1 MEILCT
7 TDREKGREPQE
18 KAVSF
23 YFVLQNGQGQKNR
36 IDLQRPHKVLSAFL
50 APECG
55 IITSGKS
62 ELLQNDQKNLK
73 KIKKW

>member
-55 IITSGKS
+55 IIKHTMCHPSDRTGFGRIS
-62 ELLQNDQKNLK
+62 R
-73 KIKKW
+73 KI

>member
-23 YFVLQNGQGQKNR
+23 YFVLQNGQGQKKR
-36 IDLQRPHKVLSAFL
+36 IDLQWPHKVLSAFL

-55 IITSGKS
+55 IIKHTMCNQSDRTGFGRIS
-62 ELLQNDQKNLK
+62 R
-73 KIKKW
+73 KI